1 MEAIM
6 KLFLWMI
13 LCAVLPT
20 SANATFTHWK
30 LGEEIAVASL
40 CRDQKSII
48 ELARADQ
55 VNEEAALKTF
65 ASLASRGLCV
75 VFDKHRSFTVVKKLF
90 NYRDFYGRNS
100 FVLEVVNNKTLG
112 FRGYVMAQA
121 PVRSSI

>member
-1 MEAIM
+1 M
-6 KLFLWMI
+6 KLIFWMI
-13 LCAVLPT
+13 LCVALPT
-20 SANATFTHWK
+20 SAYATFTQWK

-55 VNEEAALKTF
+55 VNEEAALKAF
-65 ASLASRGLCV
+65 SSLAARGLCV

-90 NYRDFYGRNS
+90 KYKDFYGRNS
-100 FVLEVVNNKTLG
+100 FVLEVVNNKIMG

-121 PVRSSI
+121 PARPSI